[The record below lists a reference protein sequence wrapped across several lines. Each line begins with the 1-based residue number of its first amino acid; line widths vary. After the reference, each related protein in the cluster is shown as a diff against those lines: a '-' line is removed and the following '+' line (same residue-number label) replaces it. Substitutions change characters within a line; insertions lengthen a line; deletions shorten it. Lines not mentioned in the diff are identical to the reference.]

1 MTRLPPAPINLI
13 YNYMTLQEQ
22 INQVK
27 SEILKLKLEQPYHPQ
42 IQQKLQEL
50 DKLDEQQRDERRS
63 AGQNQ

>member
-1 MTRLPPAPINLI
+1 
-13 YNYMTLQEQ
+13 MTLQEK

-50 DKLDEQQRDERRS
+50 DVLDEQQRDERRS